1 MYTQQFSTLVRIRFG
16 QFNSNSASPTL
27 FVTRHVNGQMRARHT
42 EGVDAV
48 CAVERNSNLQR
59 RSSGLLLLLLLL
71 LALTK
76 KPTTAATAGAAKKS
90 MNVLMSG
97 EICVESRKAT
107 NVECGRRFG
116 NASRVCGR
124 VCLPCVLLVSTSRL
138 TRSSF
143 ASMRLWQK
151 KLNFWLNR

>member
-1 MYTQQFSTLVRIRFG
+1 MSRWLFMYTQQFSTLVRIRFG
-16 QFNSNSASPTL
+16 RFNSNSASPTL
-27 FVTRHVNGQMRARHT
+27 FVTRHINGQMRARHT

-59 RSSGLLLLLLLL
+59 RSSGLLLLLLLLLLLPLLLL

-107 NVECGRRFG
+107 NAECDRRFG
-116 NASRVCGR
+116 NASRVCSRACCSSQR
-124 VCLPCVLLVSTSRL
+124 V
-138 TRSSF
+138 
-143 ASMRLWQK
+143 A
-151 KLNFWLNR
+151 